1 MAVVAP
7 APIAVTDFATFGA
20 RLNAQIGIG
29 SDTELVATIG
39 RKLPAAGVW
48 GADVC
53 STTGSPVPA
62 EIGSMMAR
70 LTALGDKVD
79 WSSAAF
85 TWVGPDDII
94 RFCMYNQD
102 LFEMILKAAL
112 ADSPP
117 VGAGSSSPE
126 IMAGQK
132 ASYEELTV
140 LMSVDRGRKPGNGRV
155 ASALGIESPHI
166 ACRV

>member
-7 APIAVTDFATFGA
+7 IIVTDFATFGEK
-20 RLNAQIGIG
+20 LNAQIGAK

-39 RKLPAAGVW
+39 RKLSVAGVW

-53 STTGSPVPA
+53 SATGTPVPA

-70 LTALGDKVD
+70 LTALGNKVD
-79 WSSAAF
+79 WSSATF

-94 RFCMYNQD
+94 RFCMHNQD
-102 LFEMILKAAL
+102 LFEMVLKAAL

-126 IMAGQK
+126 IVAGQK
-132 ASYEELTV
+132 AS
-140 LMSVDRGRKPGNGRV
+140 
-155 ASALGIESPHI
+155 
-166 ACRV
+166 